1 MNFTLRSLS
10 LLVAAL
16 LSACGG
22 GSLPSEDGNLRL
34 VNATSEFSSLDLF
47 QTNSAFI
54 TGVTP
59 LSASGFA
66 GLKNG
71 NYSIDVRAT
80 GSGTALVTTSV
91 SLAKKDFQTVVAYSN
106 AGSMALAVLSDKES
120 DPSSGNAK
128 IRLFNA
134 ASGDTGGLDVYLT
147 SAACSTIANSGSAP
161 FAASLSGLQAT
172 FTQVTASTT
181 PYHVCVTT
189 PGDKT
194 ELRIDIPSLL
204 LSNQRIVTVI
214 LSRSAG
220 GFLVN
225 GMTIDQQGAVAQTLG
240 GSARVRVA
248 ASRSPAVTVDVDV
261 NGTHV
266 AAGLT
271 TPNVSP
277 YAVVA
282 AGTLTIKINGVTL
295 TPATPLSL
303 LPGADATLLLTGTTP
318 TVTLLPDDNT
328 TSSSTTRPVKLR
340 LVNGLNGS
348 NGTATLTV
356 DNGVIGNGATFASAS
371 SYSFLP
377 ASAALARVEAR
388 SGTVQLYLATNVTFS
403 SGRVYSLFL
412 LGDASVAP
420 NTGILIADR

>member
-1 MNFTLRSLS
+1 MTSTFRLLS
-10 LLVAAL
+10 LLLAAL
-16 LSACGG
+16 LAACGG

-34 VNATSEFSSLDLF
+34 VNATGEFPSLDLF

-80 GSGTALVTTSV
+80 GSGTALVTTSIG
-91 SLAKKDFQTVVAYSN
+91 LAKKDFQTVVAYSN
-106 AGSMALAVLSDKES
+106 AGSLALSVLSDKES

-134 ASGDTGGLDVYLT
+134 AGGDTGPLDVYLT
-147 SAACSTIANSGSAP
+147 TAACSTIASSGSAP
-161 FAASLSGLQAT
+161 FAAGLTGLQPT

-194 ELRIDIPSLL
+194 ELRLDIPSLV
-204 LSNQRIVTVI
+204 LSNQRIVTV
-214 LSRSAG
+214 LLVRSAG

-248 ASRSPAVTVDVDV
+248 ASLSPAVAVDVDV
-261 NGTHV
+261 NGTPV
-266 AAGLT
+266 AAGLS
-271 TPNVSP
+271 TPNVGP
-277 YAVVA
+277 YAVIT
-282 AGTLTIKINGVTL
+282 AGTLTIKINGTPF
-295 TPATPLSL
+295 TPATPLAVAA
-303 LPGADATLLLTGTTP
+303 GADATLLLTGTTP
-318 TVTLLPDDNT
+318 TVALIPDDNT
-328 TSSSTTRPVKLR
+328 TSTSTTRPVKLR

-348 NGTATLTV
+348 TGTATLTV
-356 DNGVIGNGATFASAS
+356 DNAVIGSGTSFASAS
-371 SYSFLP
+371 TYSFLP

-388 SGTVQLYLATNVTFS
+388 SGTIQLYLATGVTFS
-403 SGRVYSLFL
+403 AGRVYSLFL
-412 LGDASVAP
+412 LGDASSAP
-420 NTGILIADR
+420 NAGILIADR

>member
-1 MNFTLRSLS
+1 MNSISRCLALALAV
-10 LLVAAL
+10 LLG
-16 LSACGG
+16 ACGG

-34 VNATSEFSSLDLF
+34 VNATSEFPSLDLF

-71 NYSIDVRAT
+71 NYSVDVRAT

-106 AGSMALAVLSDKES
+106 AGSLALALLSDKES

-147 SAACSTIANSGSAP
+147 TAACSTIANSGSAP
-161 FAASLSGLQAT
+161 FAANLIGLQAT

-248 ASRSPAVTVDVDV
+248 ASLSPAVAADVVV
-261 NGTHV
+261 NGTSV
-266 AAGLT
+266 AAGLA
-271 TPNVSP
+271 TPNVGP
-277 YAVVA
+277 YAVVT
-282 AGTLTIKINGVTL
+282 AGTLTVKINGTTY
-295 TPATPLSL
+295 TPATPLTIAA
-303 LPGADATLLLTGTTP
+303 GADATLLLTGTTP
-318 TVTLLPDDNT
+318 TVTLLADDNT

-340 LVNGLNGS
+340 LVNGLNGAT
-348 NGTATLTV
+348 GTATLTV

-388 SGTVQLYLATNVTFS
+388 SGAVQLYLATNVTFS

>member
-248 ASRSPAVTVDVDV
+248 ASRAPAVTVDVDV

-412 LGDASVAP
+412 LGDAGAP
-420 NTGILIADR
+420 SNTGILIADR